1 MLPPAEAARRKAM
14 ARSRKSSAPG
24 IDDLRARFEQWRQTR
39 QGKARIPNE
48 LWSAAVTVAQRDG
61 CNRTAA
67 ALGLDGGKLRK
78 QMVAASAAP
87 KRTAPP
93 VFLEFTAPAANAA
106 EYTIE
111 LEGRNGT
118 LRIHC
123 KGVTATQLAAL
134 SRELWSAAS

>member
-1 MLPPAEAARRKAM
+1 M
-14 ARSRKSSAPG
+14 ARSRKASVPG
-24 IDDLRARFEQWRQTR
+24 IDELRTRFEQWRQTR
-39 QGKARIPNE
+39 QGKARIPDE
-48 LWSAAVTVAQRDG
+48 LWSAAVTLAQRDG

-78 QMVAASAAP
+78 QMAAAGAVP
-87 KRTAPP
+87 KRAAPP
-93 VFLEFTAPAANAA
+93 VFLELMAPQANVA

-123 KGVTATQLAAL
+123 KGVTATQLAEL
-134 SRELWSAAS
+134 SRSLWSAAS